1 MCACKK
7 KHCNNH
13 SESSKKSGGP
23 KRTPFGVSQTGESAL
38 EDDNSFKIAIP
49 LRGGVLCSNFACWEQ
64 FAVFSVENGEI
75 QNKEL
80 LTPPFHETQ
89 IMPRWLDNLQ
99 ISLIIAG
106 VMSKRDI
113 ALFERRSIDVITG
126 APSLPPEDLVQQYL
140 AGTLVTETIVC
151 DDLDQDLP
159 HDA

>member
-1 MCACKK
+1 M
-7 KHCNNH
+7 
-13 SESSKKSGGP
+13 
-23 KRTPFGVSQTGESAL
+23 